1 MKRIQINND
10 KLSVFT
16 FKIYK
21 NKDKI
26 YNFDKNSKKEFH
38 EVFCRL
44 YSVVIQYFSENT
56 WHYLTIFCKKC
67 YTL

>member
-1 MKRIQINND
+1 MKRIQIKND

-16 FKIYK
+16 FQIYK

-26 YNFDKNSKKEFH
+26 YNFNKNRKKKFH

-44 YSVVIQYFSENT
+44 YSVVKQYFSENT
-56 WHYLTIFCKKC
+56 
-67 YTL
+67 